1 MGKFALLLFVLLLLA
16 LGYFAVLNEETITF
30 TVTPKTVYET
40 PKIALILISFAVG
53 AAVMLV
59 YFFFR
64 DTKRFIDNRQHQR
77 RQKRDM
83 HIQELYSRALNAI
96 LADNED
102 EARSA
107 LESILQEEPAHMD
120 ALLRLGDIAAG
131 DEDYQK
137 ALGYYKRARDIQ
149 PRNIEVLFSLE
160 RMMGKTGRG
169 SDANLYLDEILRLD
183 PDNLTALYRKRS
195 LLEKGERW
203 DDIIAIQRTIIK
215 CEHNEKDRQREQKN
229 LIGYKYEQGRY
240 SVENAA
246 PEKAKKTFTTV
257 LRLDKDFVPAY
268 LGLAEAMLREGESED
283 AIALL
288 QKGFEQTS
296 SNIILARMED
306 LLINL
311 GEPGRLISL
320 YRNSA
325 LKDPQNQA
333 LRFFMGKLFY
343 RLEMLDDAYDTLV
356 TVDASSVGYPELHQL
371 MGNIYLRRQQ
381 CEKAVVE
388 FKKVIDIK
396 KPFSLPYCCY
406 SCGFSSDDWSGRCP
420 NCKEWDTYQ
429 FNLHGACKA

>member
-16 LGYFAVLNEETITF
+16 LGYFAVLNEETITL
-30 TVTPKTVYET
+30 TVAPKTAYEM
-40 PKIALILISFAVG
+40 PKIALILLSFAVG

-64 DTKRFIDNRQHQR
+64 DTKRFIDSRQHQR
-77 RQKRDM
+77 KQKRDM

-107 LESILQEEPAHMD
+107 LESILQEEPGHMD

-137 ALGYYKRARDIQ
+137 ALSYYKRARDIQ
-149 PRNIEVLFSLE
+149 PQNIEVLFSLE

-169 SDANLYLDEILRLD
+169 SEANLYLDEILRLD

-195 LLEKGERW
+195 LLEKSERW

-229 LIGYKYEQGRY
+229 LLGYKYEQGRY
-240 SVENAA
+240 SIENAA
-246 PEKAKKTFTTV
+246 LEKAKKAFTTV

-283 AIALL
+283 AVALL
-288 QKGFEQTS
+288 QRGFEQTS

-311 GEPGRLISL
+311 GEPGRLITL
-320 YRNSA
+320 YRNST
-325 LKDPQNQA
+325 LKEPQNQA

-343 RLEMLDDAYDTLV
+343 RLEMLDDAYDTLA
-356 TVDASSVGYPELHQL
+356 TVDASSAPYPELHQL
-371 MGNIYLRRQQ
+371 LGNIYLRRQQ
-381 CEKAVVE
+381 CEKAVEE
-388 FKKVIDIK
+388 FKKVIAIK
-396 KPFSLPYCCY
+396 KPFRLPYCCY
-406 SCGFSSDDWSGRCP
+406 NCGYSSDDWSGRCP

-429 FNLHGACKA
+429 FNLYGVCKA